1 VIPFGSPD
9 TVWLT
14 ECGKRGW
21 VVLMRDQHI
30 RRRLL
35 EREALR
41 SAGVAAFVFTGGQVT
56 AVETSEVITR
66 VLQKLVNIS
75 WSEPKPFLRT
85 LSTRGAIS
93 RKRL

>member
-1 VIPFGSPD
+1 
-9 TVWLT
+9 
-14 ECGKRGW
+14 
-21 VVLMRDQHI
+21 MRDQHI

-56 AVETSEVITR
+56 ALEASEVIAG

-75 WSEPKPFLRT
+75 WSEPRPFLRT
-85 LSTRGAIS
+85 LSTRGAVS
-93 RKRL
+93 RTKL